1 MSSKDFIE
9 KDYYATLGVSKEA
22 TKAEIKKAY
31 RKLARQHHPDANAG
45 DDTRFKEIS
54 EAHDVL
60 SDDTRRKEY
69 DEMRALF
76 AGGGF
81 RPGGYGGGNGF
92 PPGGQGGGFRV
103 NLDDLF
109 GGGGGGGGFGDML
122 GGLFGGAGQRSAT
135 RSRQAR
141 RGADIESEVTLGFAD
156 SITGV
161 TLPLRLT
168 SPHTCPACAGSGAAP
183 GTTPRVCPTCGG
195 AGLTTR
201 NEGGFGF
208 SEPCRDCRA
217 TGRLI
222 DTPCP
227 DCGGSGQVTGE
238 RTITVRIPAG
248 VKDGQRIRIK
258 GKGSPGSNGA
268 PAGDL
273 FVVVHVA
280 PHPVFGRKGN
290 HLTVTVPVTYPE
302 AALGAEIAVPLLDG
316 SVTLRVPPGTSSG
329 QTFRVKGRGVPAKS
343 APGDLLVTVSVAVP
357 KTLSE
362 PARKAVEALAESL
375 DTDPRAELFQRVR
388 S

>member
-1 MSSKDFIE
+1 LSSKDFIE
-9 KDYYATLGVSKEA
+9 KDYYATLGVSKDA
-22 TKAEIKKAY
+22 KPAEIKKAY
-31 RKLARQHHPDANAG
+31 RKLAREHHPDANAG

-54 EAHDVL
+54 EAYDVL
-60 SDDTRRKEY
+60 SDEKRRTEY

-81 RPGGYGGGNGF
+81 RPGGVPGGNGYAT
-92 PPGGQGGGFRV
+92 GGQGGGFRV

-109 GGGGGGGGFGDML
+109 GAGGGGGFGDML
-122 GGLFGGAGQRSAT
+122 GGLFGGAGQRSASRT
-135 RSRQAR
+135 RQAR

-156 SITGV
+156 SVTGV
-161 TLPLRLT
+161 TLPLRLS
-168 SPHTCPACAGSGAAP
+168 SPHTCPTCAGSGAAP

-195 AGLTTR
+195 AGMTTR

-217 TGRLI
+217 TGRII

-227 DCGGSGQVTGE
+227 DCGGTGQATRE

-248 VKDGQRIRIK
+248 VKDGQRIRLK
-258 GKGSPGSNGA
+258 GKGSPGNNGG

-273 FVVVHVA
+273 FVVVHVT

-290 HLTVTVPVTYPE
+290 NLTVTVPVTYAE
-302 AALGAEIAVPLLDG
+302 AALGAEIAVPTLDG
-316 SVTLRVPPGTSSG
+316 SVTLRVPAGTSSG

-343 APGDLLVTVSVAVP
+343 APGDLLVTVTVDVP
-357 KTLSE
+357 KRLSE
-362 PARKAVEALAESL
+362 SARKAVEALAKSL
-375 DTDPRAELFQRVR
+375 EGDPRAQLFERIR